1 MRGDAPRPR
10 TSLTMPIL
18 LIAIGTLFLLRNW
31 NPGFE
36 PFQILRM
43 HWRLILAVV
52 LILIGLGKIWDSS
65 RNRAAGAGGTS
76 SGTALGTTL
85 GAVAGV
91 FVLIILIGHFEKRR
105 HHDEPGDTFEQ
116 HSSQVVETRDLK
128 GAESVDVELHMGGG
142 QLNVQGGSAHLLNAD
157 FHYDRKWDNPTVD
170 YHVSGDKGVLEV
182 RQPGESVSFGPTE
195 NTWDLNFSNDVPM
208 AVRVEMG
215 AGQGN
220 LRLGDMNVRNLELQM
235 GAGQVL
241 LDLTGARKS
250 DMNVDVKGGIG
261 QITVRLPR
269 DVGVKAHAAGG
280 IGTVQAHGLKESGS
294 EYTNDAY
301 GKTPHK
307 ITMDIQGGI
316 GEIELI
322 EE

>member
-1 MRGDAPRPR
+1 
-10 TSLTMPIL
+10 MPIL
-18 LIAIGTLFLLRNW
+18 LIAIGALFLLRNW

-52 LILIGLGKIWDSS
+52 LILVGLGKIWDSS
-65 RNRAAGAGGTS
+65 RNRVAGAGGTS
-76 SGTALGTTL
+76 SGLALGTTL
-85 GAVAGV
+85 GAVACV
-91 FVLIILIGHFEKRR
+91 FVLIIVIGHFEKKRY
-105 HHDEPGDTFEQ
+105 HDEPGDTFER

-128 GAESVDVELHMGGG
+128 GAESVDVDLHMGSG

-157 FHYDRKWDNPTVD
+157 FRYDRKWDNPTVD

-182 RQPGESVSFGPTE
+182 RQPGESVDVGPTE
-195 NTWDLNFSNDVPM
+195 NTWDLNFNNDVPM
-208 AVRVEMG
+208 DFHVELGAV
-215 AGQGN
+215 QGN
-220 LRLGDMNVRNLELQM
+220 LRLGEMNVRSLEVQ
-235 GAGQVL
+235 AGVAQVTV
-241 LDLTGARKS
+241 DLTGARKS
-250 DMNVDVKGGIG
+250 DMKVDVKGGIG

-294 EYTNDAY
+294 EYTNDVY